1 MAAGAGRGSVVGP
14 QSHPHRCP
22 LGMSP
27 ISRLPVLRRPALTRG
42 DGVCFPTRPGP
53 HAGPH
58 LFLWYVGGWGGAG
71 LAGFQYPSQI
81 IPEGPLPFLSSILQF
96 FKEKQFTMKHRFC
109 VYIGWSFDIFI
120 HLLTSVKIETISI
133 THQVPH
139 KVPLS
144 SYSWSSQ
151 R

>member
-14 QSHPHRCP
+14 QSHPHHCP

-42 DGVCFPTRPGP
+42 DGGVLSHQTRAPCWSTPLPVVC
-53 HAGPH
+53 
-58 LFLWYVGGWGGAG
+58 GGVGGAG